1 MPVSPQHGGDGLE
14 RAGAVPTEVVA
25 GSVPDGLATGA
36 AAALVEV
43 PAPTLRAW
51 ERRYG
56 VPMSPRTLGGHRR
69 FSISDL
75 DQVAMLREEIA
86 LGLRAAEA
94 ASMVR
99 EVGRPSART
108 GELIARVVWAARAG
122 QPGAV
127 AEVLDVSRLE
137 TGLAVTVDDVV
148 MPAVR
153 RLARWCA
160 ADERVAATAQISRWL
175 RAILAEA
182 PAPVAPA
189 TVLIAGTDP
198 FTADLALAA
207 LLSHRGVAIVLAG
220 SAEPTGS
227 LAALVAT
234 TTVAAVV
241 VVAETPVRSGRR
253 SALDTLRAGRTVC
266 PEPRLFYA
274 GTVFGGRR
282 ARVGM
287 PGTYL
292 GRNLSVVASLI
303 VARLA
308 VEAPWT
314 DRPHPL
320 VARTG

>member
-1 MPVSPQHGGDGLE
+1 MLGHPHHGRDGPARTAAVRTE
-14 RAGAVPTEVVA
+14 RM

-36 AAALVEV
+36 AAALVDV

-56 VPMSPRTLGGHRR
+56 VPASPRTLGGHRR
-69 FSISDL
+69 YSINDL

-86 LGLRAAEA
+86 LGVRAAEA

-99 EVGRPSART
+99 EVGPPSARA
-108 GELIARVVWAARAG
+108 GELISLVVEAARAG
-122 QPGAV
+122 QPRAV
-127 AEVLDVSRLE
+127 AHALDVSRQE
-137 TGLAVTVDDVV
+137 SGLAATVDDVV

-160 ADERVAATAQISRWL
+160 DEERVAATAQVSRWL
-175 RAILAEA
+175 RTVLAEA
-182 PAPVAPA
+182 PAPAVPAP
-189 TVLIAGTDP
+189 VLIAGTDT

-207 LLSHRGVAIVLAG
+207 LLGHRGVATVLAG
-220 SAEPTGS
+220 TADPAES
-227 LAALVAT
+227 LATLIAAT
-234 TTVAAVV
+234 SVAAVV
-241 VVAETPVRSGRR
+241 VVAETP
-253 SALDTLRAGRTVC
+253 ARAGRSAAVDTLLAGRAVC

-274 GTVFGGRR
+274 GPVFGGRR
-282 ARVGM
+282 ARAGV

-292 GRNLSVVASLI
+292 GRNLSVVASLV

-314 DRPHPL
+314 GRPHPL

>member
-1 MPVSPQHGGDGLE
+1 M
-14 RAGAVPTEVVA
+14 
-25 GSVPDGLATGA
+25 ATGA

-56 VPMSPRTLGGHRR
+56 VPVSPRTLGGHRR
-69 FSISDL
+69 YSISDL
-75 DQVAMLREEIA
+75 DQVAMLREEIS
-86 LGLRAAEA
+86 LGIRAAEA
-94 ASMVR
+94 ASTVR
-99 EVGRPSART
+99 EVGPPNART
-108 GELIARVVWAARAG
+108 SELIALVVRAARAG
-122 QPGAV
+122 QARAV
-127 AEVLDVSRLE
+127 ADALDVSRQE
-137 TGLAVTVDDVV
+137 SGLAVTVDDVV
-148 MPAVR
+148 LPAVR

-160 ADERVAATAQISRWL
+160 EDEQFAATGQVSRWL
-175 RAILAEA
+175 RAVLTEA
-182 PAPVAPA
+182 PAPSAPA
-189 TVLIAGTDP
+189 PVLIAGTDP

-207 LLSHRGVAIVLAG
+207 LLSHRGVATVLAG
-220 SAEPTGS
+220 RPDPAGS

-253 SALDTLRAGRTVC
+253 PALDTLLAARTVC
-266 PEPRLFYA
+266 PERRLFYA
-274 GTVFGGRR
+274 GSVFGGRR
-282 ARVGM
+282 ARAGV

-292 GRNLSVVASLI
+292 GRSLSVVASLV

-314 DRPHPL
+314 DRPHPP